1 MKKIIIIML
10 MLTAFTPLA
19 RAQFVV
25 GTVLNETVGKI
36 IRAIDLEV
44 QKAQNKTIWLQN
56 AQKAIENQ
64 LHQLQLSNIA
74 GISTQQKNLFTQ
86 YYNELSTVKSVIS
99 DYEQVTNI
107 ISRQEQLVS
116 LYKTSWASTQ
126 QDGHFNPAEL
136 QQISNVYSG
145 ILLESANNLDQLAKV
160 INSFQTQMTDGQRM
174 EIIDKINKQVD
185 GNYNDLKK
193 FTNQNIQLSMARAQ
207 DQNDVQTVKDL
218 YGIR

>member
-1 MKKIIIIML
+1 MKRKIIMVVML
-10 MLTAFTPLA
+10 LGITPFA
-19 RAQFVV
+19 HAQFVV

-56 AQKAIENQ
+56 AQKEIENQ

-74 GISTQQKNLFTQ
+74 GINTQQKNLFTE
-86 YYNELSTVKSVIS
+86 YYNELVTVKTVIS
-99 DYEQVTNI
+99 DYEQVTGI

-116 LYKTSWASTQ
+116 LYKTSWALTQ
-126 QDGHFNPAEL
+126 QDGHFSPAEL

-160 INSFQTQMTDGQRM
+160 INSFQTKMTDGQRM
-174 EIIDKINKQVD
+174 DLIDRISKQVD

-207 DQNDVQTVKDL
+207 DQNDVQSVKNL
-218 YGIR
+218 YGIH